1 MLNRAKITLTFTAA
15 TMLVSLFAQT
25 AFNTQVAHAAIPA
38 AGTWNL
44 VWADDFNG
52 ANGSVID
59 PAKWVF
65 DTGGKWGN
73 GTELQYYTNRTANA
87 QMQNGNLAIIAK
99 KENYSGNRY
108 TSARIKTQNKFTQ
121 TYGRYEARIKIPYGQ
136 GIWPAFWLLGADIDT
151 SGWPMSGEIDIM
163 EHVNMDASIVSTIH
177 MPGTSG
183 DAKIG
188 EAFTL
193 PNNTPFS
200 NDYHIYAVEWEAD
213 AVRFYVDSTLFQ
225 TIYKAN
231 MPAGY
236 HWVFDKPF
244 FIILNI
250 AVGGNWPG
258 SPDKTTTWPQTML
271 VDYVRVYSR

>member
-121 TYGRYEARIKIPYGQ
+121 TYGRYEAR
-136 GIWPAFWLLGADIDT
+136 
-151 SGWPMSGEIDIM
+151 M
-163 EHVNMDASIVSTIH
+163 NMDASIVSTIH